1 MAEMIPHR
9 GELVGEFFDEFW
21 VVGDDDVFVVD
32 HGGGAGPV
40 VAAGEELLAVGE
52 GEFVES
58 FSLRESS
65 EDAGNF
71 RMLMDHLQFKGAVS
85 RASRWIGRGRMLLRA
100 RGWLQSGLGCWV
112 RIRRRMKSH

>member
-1 MAEMIPHR
+1 VAEMIPHR

-21 VVGDDDVFVVD
+21 VVGDDDVFVFD
-32 HGGGAGPV
+32 HGGGAGSV
-40 VAAGEELLAVGE
+40 VAAGEEVAGIGD

-58 FSLRESS
+58 FYFREPS

-71 RMLMDHLQFKGAVS
+71 RMLMDHLPFTGAVS
-85 RASRWIGRGRMLLRA
+85 RASSWIGRGRMLLRA
-100 RGWLQSGLGCWV
+100 RGWLQSGLGCWA